1 MKTYKEEKTTG
12 ICALHGVGV
21 EYSNHSIRC

>member
-1 MKTYKEEKTTG
+1 MKHTKKKKTTG

-21 EYSNHSIRC
+21 EYSDHSIRC